1 MLSRRHLRIKTLQ
14 ALYAFFQSGNDN
26 IATGEKSLL
35 RNIDKLYDLYI
46 FQLDLI
52 IELRDFILQRQE
64 DAKKKFFPSEEDLN
78 PKTRFTENLLIR
90 QLDDN
95 EELLRRR
102 EKLRIKWR
110 DEVNLLLKLYNDLK
124 QSEKY
129 VAYLNDPSP
138 GYKSD
143 KDIISHL
150 VIDYL
155 SEYQL
160 LRAIYEDRDIFW
172 SDADYD
178 ISLLMVLKTINYFKQ
193 GMDKEEPLP
202 DIYKDRSEDRDYM
215 LTLYRKTIVRSDEFE
230 ELVEQRATNW
240 ELERIAIM
248 DMIILK
254 MALAEILEFSN
265 IPIKVSI
272 NEYIELSKIF
282 SSSKSRVF
290 INGILDKLIQELKSE
305 NKIQKTGRGLVNN

>member
-26 IATGEKSLL
+26 IASGEKSLN
-35 RNIDKLYDLYI
+35 RNINKLYDLYI

-52 IELRDFILQRQE
+52 IELRDFISQRQE
-64 DAKKKFFPSEEDLN
+64 EAKKKFFPSEEDLN
-78 PKTRFTENLLIR
+78 PNTRFVDNMLIR
-90 QLDDN
+90 QWDEN

-102 EKLRIKWR
+102 EKLRIHWR
-110 DEVNLLLKLYNDLK
+110 EEVNLLLKLYNDLK
-124 QSEKY
+124 QSKKY
-129 VAYLNDPSP
+129 KVYLNDPSP
-138 GYKSD
+138 GYRSD
-143 KDIISHL
+143 KDIVSHI
-150 VIDYL
+150 VIDFI
-155 SEYQL
+155 SEYEL

-172 SDADYD
+172 SDADFD
-178 ISLLMVLKTINYFKQ
+178 ISLLMVLKTINHFKQ
-193 GMDKEEPLP
+193 GMDSDEPLP

-215 LTLYRKTIVRSDEFE
+215 VTLFRKTIIRSKEFE
-230 ELVEQRATNW
+230 DLVEKKATNW

-254 MALAEILEFSN
+254 MALAEILEFQN
-265 IPIKVSI
+265 IPVKVSI

-305 NKIQKTGRGLVNN
+305 NKINKTGRGLINS

>member
-90 QLDDN
+90 QWDDN

-110 DEVNLLLKLYNDLK
+110 EEVNLLLKLYNDLK

-129 VAYLNDPSP
+129 IDYLNDPSP

-143 KDIISHL
+143 KEIISHL

-178 ISLLMVLKTINYFKQ
+178 ISLLMVLKTINFFKQ

-202 DIYKDRSEDRDYM
+202 DVYKDRSEDRDYM
-215 LTLYRKTIVRSDEFE
+215 LTLYRKTIVRSNEFE

-290 INGILDKLIQELKSE
+290 INGILDKLIQELQSE